1 MQLFTADSGLFE
13 VSFQLIEKKERFLM
27 SSVFLVFFF
36 CSVSSAGT
44 YLGIHCYIRKNKI
57 MKLNFESKINF
68 LLCACLLRVC

>member
-13 VSFQLIEKKERFLM
+13 VSFQLIEKKKIFNEF
-27 SSVFLVFFF
+27 SFLVFFF

>member
-13 VSFQLIEKKERFLM
+13 VSFQLIEKKEIFNEF
-27 SSVFLVFFF
+27 SFFSVFF

-68 LLCACLLRVC
+68 ESRTCSVHAY